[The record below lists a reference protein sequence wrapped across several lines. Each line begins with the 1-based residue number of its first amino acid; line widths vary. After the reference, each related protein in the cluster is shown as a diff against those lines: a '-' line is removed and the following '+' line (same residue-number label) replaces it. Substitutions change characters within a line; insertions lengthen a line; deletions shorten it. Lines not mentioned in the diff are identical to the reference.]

1 MKAVI
6 PAAGFG
12 TRFLPATKAQ
22 PKEMLPVFDKPTIQ
36 YVIEEAVASGID
48 DILIVT
54 GKNKRS
60 IEDHFDKSFELEYTL
75 EQAGKTK
82 YLKQVRD
89 ITDLADICYIRQ
101 KEQKGLGDAI
111 YCAKKH
117 VGDEPF
123 AVMLGDTITK
133 GNTPCTK
140 QLIDIYNKY
149 NASAISLEKVPM
161 EKVERYGIIKGQEI
175 ENDVYKID
183 ELVEKPPVNQA
194 PSNLAIMGRYVLT
207 PDIFDK
213 IKETGAGVG
222 GEIQLTDALAKLD
235 NIYGNTF
242 EGKTYDIGNRLE
254 WLKTSIEFAMDDE
267 ASKNDLIN
275 YMKDYDTECRLDW
288 VKKSIKFEMNN
299 EESKDDL
306 ISYMKEIIAS
316 N

>member
-60 IEDHFDKSFELEYTL
+60 IEDHFDKSFELEHTL
-75 EQAGKTK
+75 EVSGKDK
-82 YLKQVRD
+82 YLKQIRD

-111 YCAKKH
+111 YCARKH

-149 NASAISLEKVPM
+149 GASAISLEEVPM
-161 EKVERYGIIKGQEI
+161 EKVERYGIIKGEEI
-175 ENDVYKID
+175 EKDVYKINQ
-183 ELVEKPPVNQA
+183 LVEKPPMSEA

-213 IKETGAGVG
+213 INETEPGVG
-222 GEIQLTDALAKLD
+222 GEIQLTDALSKLD
-235 NIYGNTF
+235 VIYGNTF

-267 ASKNDLIN
+267 ESREDLLEYLRTI
-275 YMKDYDTECRLDW
+275 
-288 VKKSIKFEMNN
+288 V
-299 EESKDDL
+299 
-306 ISYMKEIIAS
+306 
-316 N
+316 

>member
-54 GKNKRS
+54 GKNKHS

-75 EQAGKTK
+75 KQAGKTK
-82 YLKQVRD
+82 YLKQVQD

-133 GNTPCTK
+133 GKTPCTK

-149 NASAISLEKVPM
+149 EASAISLERVPQ
-161 EKVERYGIIKGQEI
+161 EKVERYGIIKGVEI
-175 ENDVYKID
+175 EQDVYQID
-183 ELVEKPPVNQA
+183 ELVEKPPVNEA

-213 IKETGAGVG
+213 IKETGVGVG

-235 NIYGNTF
+235 KIYGNTF

-267 ASKNDLIN
+267 ESKNDLIN
-275 YMKDYDTECRLDW
+275 YMK
-288 VKKSIKFEMNN
+288 
-299 EESKDDL
+299 
-306 ISYMKEIIAS
+306 EIIAL

>member
-60 IEDHFDKSFELEYTL
+60 IEDHFDKSLELEYTL
-75 EQAGKTK
+75 KQAGKTK
-82 YLKQVRD
+82 YLKQVQD

-117 VGDEPF
+117 VGEEPF
-123 AVMLGDTITK
+123 AVMLGDTITNGK
-133 GNTPCTK
+133 TPCTK

-149 NASAISLEKVPM
+149 EASAISLEKVPQ
-161 EKVERYGIIKGQEI
+161 EKVERYGIIKGEEI
-175 ENDVYKID
+175 ETDVYQID
-183 ELVEKPPVNQA
+183 ELVEKPPVDQA

-235 NIYGNTF
+235 KIYGNTF

-267 ASKNDLIN
+267 ESKN
-275 YMKDYDTECRLDW
+275 
-288 VKKSIKFEMNN
+288 
-299 EESKDDL
+299 DL
-306 ISYMKEIIAS
+306 ISYMKDIIAS

>member
-54 GKNKRS
+54 GKGKRS
-60 IEDHFDKSFELEYTL
+60 IEDHFDKSFELEHTLKVAGKDEYL
-75 EQAGKTK
+75 EQIQA
-82 YLKQVRD
+82 
-89 ITDLADICYIRQ
+89 ITDLADIYYVRQ

-117 VGDEPF
+117 IADEPF

-133 GNTPCTK
+133 GKAPCTK
-140 QLIDIYNKY
+140 QLIDVYNQY
-149 NASAISLEKVPM
+149 DSSAIALEKVPE
-161 EKVERYGIIKGQEI
+161 EKVERYGIIDGVEVSKDIYEI
-175 ENDVYKID
+175 NK
-183 ELVEKPPVNQA
+183 LVEKPPLAEA

-207 PDIFDK
+207 PEIFDL
-213 IKETGAGVG
+213 IKETKPGVG
-222 GEIQLTDALAKLD
+222 GEIQLTDALSKL
-235 NIYGNTF
+235 NSIYGTIF

-254 WLKTSIEFAMDDE
+254 WLKTSIEFAMDDVE
-267 ASKNDLIN
+267 A
-275 YMKDYDTECRLDW
+275 R
-288 VKKSIKFEMNN
+288 
-299 EESKDDL
+299 DDL
-306 ISYMKEIIAS
+306 IAYMKSII
-316 N
+316 

>member
-60 IEDHFDKSFELEYTL
+60 IEDHFDKFFELEYTL
-75 EQAGKTK
+75 KQAGKTK
-82 YLKQVRD
+82 YLKQVQD

-133 GNTPCTK
+133 GKTPCTK

-149 NASAISLEKVPM
+149 EASAISLERVPQ
-161 EKVERYGIIKGQEI
+161 EKVERYGIIKGVEI
-175 ENDVYKID
+175 EQDVYQID
-183 ELVEKPPVNQA
+183 ELVEKPSVNEA

-213 IKETGAGVG
+213 IKETGVGVG

-235 NIYGNTF
+235 KIYGNTF

-254 WLKTSIEFAMDDE
+254 WLKTSIEFAMDDDDE
-267 ASKNDLIN
+267 SKN
-275 YMKDYDTECRLDW
+275 
-288 VKKSIKFEMNN
+288 
-299 EESKDDL
+299 DL

>member
-60 IEDHFDKSFELEYTL
+60 IEDHFDKSFELEHTL
-75 EQAGKTK
+75 EVARKDK
-82 YLKQVRD
+82 YLKQIRD

-111 YCAKKH
+111 YCARKH

-149 NASAISLEKVPM
+149 DASAISLEEVPM
-161 EKVERYGIIKGQEI
+161 EKVERYGIIKGEEI
-175 ENDVYKID
+175 EKDVYKINQ
-183 ELVEKPPVNQA
+183 LVEKPPMSEA

-213 IKETGAGVG
+213 INETEPGVG
-222 GEIQLTDALAKLD
+222 GEIQLTDALSKLD
-235 NIYGNTF
+235 AIYGNTF

-267 ASKNDLIN
+267 ESREDLLEYLRTI
-275 YMKDYDTECRLDW
+275 
-288 VKKSIKFEMNN
+288 V
-299 EESKDDL
+299 
-306 ISYMKEIIAS
+306 
-316 N
+316 